1 MADSLKKIDR
11 AVYVALQSAQDDL
24 TNPVFKEFRL
34 VNGSPVKSVSYTQ
47 SAVVDPSG
55 QAPDQVFE
63 NFTLDAALESEFSDG
78 SVDYLRRAIH
88 GNETLVNVT
97 GNDIASTA
105 SGFNSGASDA
115 FTDLVVDRDW
125 ETCEEA

>member
-24 TNPVFKEFRL
+24 TTPAFTEFRRVSGAPL
-34 VNGSPVKSVSYTQ
+34 KSVSYTQ

-63 NFTLDAALESEFSDG
+63 NFTLGCRF
-78 SVDYLRRAIH
+78 RI
-88 GNETLVNVT
+88 
-97 GNDIASTA
+97 
-105 SGFNSGASDA
+105 
-115 FTDLVVDRDW
+115 
-125 ETCEEA
+125 